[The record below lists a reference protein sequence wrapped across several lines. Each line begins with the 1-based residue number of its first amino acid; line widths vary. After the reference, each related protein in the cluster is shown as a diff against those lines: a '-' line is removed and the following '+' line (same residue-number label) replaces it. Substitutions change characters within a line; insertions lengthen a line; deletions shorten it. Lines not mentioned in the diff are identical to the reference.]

1 MSRYDTDPKYRK
13 AVDEALIGG
22 PSQKSLAYR
31 KKMNEQPKASTEELI
46 NQVQKEFSEDKIT
59 TQKRPSALDKA
70 TTNLIK
76 AHVKYDD
83 DEDLSVSYNPTTKIF
98 SNKSR
103 TIGFQKYEDAD
114 KYNKLIGAKKDL
126 YPEQATPE
134 QVGKL
139 AEKLEKY
146 RQTNGDRK
154 ARKYILNQIKNKTT
168 VPEFKLN
175 TEIPKVYKPEPPTP
189 EQLEAERKFNKMV
202 EEDHY
207 NKTRGLANL
216 MGVRSDKI

>member
-1 MSRYDTDPKYRK
+1 MMKMDYLYHIILLRK
-13 AVDEALIGG
+13 
-22 PSQKSLAYR
+22 
-31 KKMNEQPKASTEELI
+31 
-46 NQVQKEFSEDKIT
+46 
-59 TQKRPSALDKA
+59 
-70 TTNLIK
+70 
-76 AHVKYDD
+76 
-83 DEDLSVSYNPTTKIF
+83 F

-114 KYNKLIGAKKDL
+114 KYNKLIGAKDL

-154 ARKYILNQIKNKTT
+154 VRKYILNQIKNKTK